1 MSTASI
7 TQHPLY
13 TSLALQGRHVVARL
27 RRVPAQR
34 WRTLCLAIVLL
45 WAVDNLSQAFWL
57 LLPSPG
63 LEQPPLAPPPEISD
77 TATQAGT
84 IDLAA
89 IQEAALFGEGGI
101 VVVEQPAQTAVLPG
115 IEQSAVDTTLN
126 LRLQGIIASSD
137 PEAAWAIIADGN
149 NQALYRV
156 GDKLPQGNA
165 SLVKVLE
172 QRIILDN
179 SGRYESL
186 WLYSKEDAERRASFN
201 QDSGGEPAT
210 QGQNRYQSSSSNYG
224 NERVVNRNE
233 QPQEPAGDSEVH
245 TLPASVAEEVKSIS
259 DVVRFTAARGN
270 TGMMGYRIQ
279 PGRNRQLFDQ
289 AGLQPGDVVTA
300 VNGISLDDPQ
310 QIRAVYQEL
319 QTATRAQLSILR
331 DGEPVSIEI
340 SLDSAR

>member
-1 MSTASI
+1 MSAASI

-13 TSLALQGRHVVARL
+13 TSLAPHGRQLVARL
-27 RRVPAQR
+27 RRVPVQR
-34 WRTLCLAIVLL
+34 WRSLCLAIVLL
-45 WAVDNLSQAFWL
+45 WAVHNLAQAFWL
-57 LLPSPG
+57 LLPAPS
-63 LEQPPLAPPPEISD
+63 LEQPPLAPPPEVSNTGTQ
-77 TATQAGT
+77 TAS

-101 VVVEQPAQTAVLPG
+101 VVVEQPPQTAVLPG

-149 NQALYRV
+149 SQALYRV

-179 SGRYESL
+179 NGRYESL
-186 WLYSKEDAERRASFN
+186 WLYSKEDAERRESFARDTGRAPPV
-201 QDSGGEPAT
+201 QVPA
-210 QGQNRYQSSSSNYG
+210 QNDYQNSSNYN
-224 NERVVNRNE
+224 NEPVVNRSE
-233 QPQEPAGDSEVH
+233 EPAAEPEVR
-245 TLPASVAEEVKSIS
+245 TLPASVAGEVKSIS

-319 QTATRAQLSILR
+319 QTATQAQLSILR
-331 DGEPVSIEI
+331 DGEPVYIEI